1 MRDLLG
7 EDGSRE
13 NTDKSSRNA
22 IVATKASEA
31 DVIKRSVKNLRTSGD
46 GGEKDMDKV
55 IQQNF
60 TLRTIKAKLGS
71 KFTPWKRDGKP
82 RGDAVWVLPDAPRSL
97 KLSQRILSLSQC
109 N

>member
-71 KFTPWKRDGKP
+71 KFTPWKRDV
-82 RGDAVWVLPDAPRSL
+82 RGCRFFFHLGGLQMLVAHCD
-97 KLSQRILSLSQC
+97 
-109 N
+109 NF